1 MLFIPVVCF
10 ALVLAV
16 DSWEGELTRKE
27 GEARLEGQLPVPKN
41 QVAELAIAV
50 CFFLAVSMR

>member
-1 MLFIPVVCF
+1 M
-10 ALVLAV
+10 LAV
-16 DSWEGELTRKE
+16 DSWEGELARKE

-50 CFFLAVSMR
+50 CFFLALSMR